1 MKAKD
6 IYKTVLCL
14 YKNRRK
20 GTKEWEKWFR
30 CNLLYLKTL
39 KFQIIGGNVV
49 IRYFL
54 LEFNVVAV
62 FGALGKWGK
71 MSQLLA
77 YLFIIQGN
85 RKERGRKENP

>member
-1 MKAKD
+1 M
-6 IYKTVLCL
+6 
-14 YKNRRK
+14 
-20 GTKEWEKWFR
+20 
-30 CNLLYLKTL
+30 

-71 MSQLLA
+71 MLQLLA
-77 YLFIIQGN
+77 YLFIVEGN
-85 RKERGRKENP
+85 RKGRGRKENPIEKRWGIACFLASIE